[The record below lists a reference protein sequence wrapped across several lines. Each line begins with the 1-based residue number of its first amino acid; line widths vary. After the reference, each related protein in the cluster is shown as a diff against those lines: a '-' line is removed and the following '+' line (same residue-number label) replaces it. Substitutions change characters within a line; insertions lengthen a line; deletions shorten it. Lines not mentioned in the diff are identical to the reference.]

1 VKRLTKKVA
10 SKTMKEIKVLTI
22 EFVNDESGK
31 SRERT
36 EEIKNLIVQML
47 ELAHK
52 RGRPIKEEKE
62 VADAA

>member
-1 VKRLTKKVA
+1 
-10 SKTMKEIKVLTI
+10 MKEIKVLTI

-52 RGRPIKEEKE
+52 RGRPTKEEKE

>member
-1 VKRLTKKVA
+1 MKRLTKKVA